1 MAQKGKVD
9 VEKIKIY
16 MARECMSR
24 QDVAEKAKIPLA
36 TFANVLCK
44 ESCTTK
50 TIGKISKAL
59 KVDVL
64 EIIKTGN

>member
-1 MAQKGKVD
+1 MKVD

-50 TIGKISKAL
+50 TIGKI
-59 KVDVL
+59 
-64 EIIKTGN
+64 